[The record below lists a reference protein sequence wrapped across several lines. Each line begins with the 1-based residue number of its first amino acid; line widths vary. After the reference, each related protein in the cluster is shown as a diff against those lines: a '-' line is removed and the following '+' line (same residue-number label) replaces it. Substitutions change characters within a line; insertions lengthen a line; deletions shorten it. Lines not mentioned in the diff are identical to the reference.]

1 MNRHNTEIKDV
12 VFLVALQGLN
22 YIAPLIVFPYLM
34 KTLGAEKFGYIGFSL
49 SIIQYLML
57 VVDFGFNFSATK
69 RIAQAKNN
77 DYELKEIFYST
88 LLAKI
93 ALLAISFLVL
103 LIIIWGIPKF
113 HMYSQIMLIMFIMV
127 IGNTF
132 SFVWLFQ
139 GLGKIRT
146 VSIINII
153 SKLSILPLT
162 FVFVKNPSDFTKA
175 GLIQS
180 LVYILGSLLTIFFLI
195 NGKFISGKF
204 EIKKEKIINE
214 LKLAYPIFISTTAT
228 SIYTSLFI
236 IILGY
241 FSTPVEVGKYAAA
254 EKIMRGFCFLIF
266 TPISQA
272 FYPKISIMS
281 ISSPNK
287 ALDLTKKILIFV
299 IGIMIILFILLF
311 FFSSPIMHFLGK
323 DYEGTDV
330 IFKIMSIAPLFIA
343 AGGILGQFG
352 LLAIGNENDKK
363 NFQKTYFVAAFV
375 ALITVFTLVP
385 LYFSI
390 GATIALLITE
400 FTVFT
405 GMFWFNKKIIFSNK

>member
-1 MNRHNTEIKDV
+1 MYRHNNEIKDV
-12 VFLVALQGLN
+12 VFLIALQGLN

-34 KTLGAEKFGYIGFSL
+34 KILGAEKFGYIGFSL

-69 RIAQAKNN
+69 RIAQAKN
-77 DYELKEIFYST
+77 DPILLKEIFYST

-93 ALLAISFLVL
+93 ALLVISFLILL
-103 LIIIWGIPKF
+103 LIIFGIPKF
-113 HMYSQIMLIMFIMV
+113 HMYSEIMLIMFIMV
-127 IGNTF
+127 IANTF

-162 FVFVKNPSDFTKA
+162 FIFVKSSSDFIKA
-175 GLIQS
+175 GFIQS
-180 LVYILGSLLTIFFLI
+180 LVFVLGSLLTTFFLI

-214 LKLAYPIFISTTAT
+214 IKLAYPIFLSTTAT

-241 FSTPVEVGKYAAA
+241 YSTPIEVGKYAAA
-254 EKIMRGFCFLIF
+254 EKIMRGFCFLLF

-272 FYPKISIMS
+272 FYHKISTMS
-281 ISSPNK
+281 ISFPK
-287 ALDLTKKILIFV
+287 IALDLTKKILIFV
-299 IGIMIILFILLF
+299 IGIMIVLFMLLF

-323 DYEGTDV
+323 DYEGTDI

-343 AGGILGQFG
+343 SGGVLGQFG
-352 LLAIGNENDKK
+352 LLAMGNEQDKK
-363 NFQKTYFVAAFV
+363 NFQNVYFFAAIV
-375 ALITVFTLVP
+375 ALIAIFALVP
-385 LYFSI
+385 HYSST
-390 GATIALLITE
+390 GAAIALLLTE
-400 FTVFT
+400 LSVFT
-405 GMFWFNKKIIFSNK
+405 GMLWFNKKKIFSNT